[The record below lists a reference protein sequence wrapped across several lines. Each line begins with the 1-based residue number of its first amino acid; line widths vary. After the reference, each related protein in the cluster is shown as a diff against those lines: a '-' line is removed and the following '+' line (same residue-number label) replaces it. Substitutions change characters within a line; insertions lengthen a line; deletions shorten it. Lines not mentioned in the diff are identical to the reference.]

1 MGAIAYAVD
10 QDSID
15 RLVTRTNG
23 MVSSARWCKPRR
35 VFGKFSR
42 VRGNVG
48 LRRRYA
54 CIAAVAY

>member
-1 MGAIAYAVD
+1 MGAIAYAVIRILLIVWLLG
-10 QDSID
+10 QTAWC
-15 RLVTRTNG
+15 R
-23 MVSSARWCKPRR
+23 AQEWCKPRR

-48 LRRRYA
+48 LRRRHA